1 MDITNTSK
9 AVLNV
14 LRTAS
19 KKALLFFYLFILIKN
34 STSHSKEVK
43 FRNTKKVLVI
53 RGMVTFTG
61 CGYGR
66 VTPYPFYMKPVQIIY
81 LWMQLLLVEV
91 LLSAVFF
98 STGNAASQ
106 SSVANVSTDL
116 QIKKFQ

>member
-9 AVLNV
+9 ADLNV

-19 KKALLFFYLFILIKN
+19 KKALLFFLFILIKN

-91 LLSAVFF
+91 LLSADFF
-98 STGNAASQ
+98 STGHAASQ
-106 SSVANVSTDL
+106 SSVANVSMDL
-116 QIKKFQ
+116 QIEKYQ